1 MPDFFYV
8 YPAYLE
14 RRGSRADGRR
24 VPAAMATEEVTAE
37 RIVQAARALG
47 YTAEVQEGKQYPR
60 TAHQFAGRVKLTKR
74 PGISK
79 SAALRALA
87 AAVGSPAEAPREA

>member
-24 VPAAMATEEVTAE
+24 VPAAMAAEEVTAE
-37 RIVQAARALG
+37 RILQAARALG
-47 YTAEVQEGKQYPR
+47 YTAEVEEGKQYPR
-60 TAHQFAGRVKLTKR
+60 TAHQFAGRVKISKR

-79 SAALRALA
+79 AAALRALA
-87 AAVGSPAEAPREA
+87 AAVGSTPDAIREA